1 MLNTDTNYKKIC
13 SNLLKGLPQR
23 TTDIIERRFGL
34 KTGNRET
41 LDAIGQ
47 NYKITR
53 ERVRQI
59 AETGLA
65 EIKPKAKAYENIFAD
80 FNNVLDSFGGLKK
93 EENLLDVL
101 AGKNFRNEVFFLL
114 SLSGNFSRVMED
126 DRFYSF
132 WTKDQNAMD
141 IAKKA
146 VDFSVA
152 KLKEENKL
160 FFINDLFALEDKE
173 LESVLGKKISNDI
186 FASYIEISKDIR
198 KNPEGRLG
206 MKNWLEINPRGIK
219 DKAYL
224 VFKKQEKPLHFA
236 EVAALIG
243 DLPFPSERKAHVATV
258 HNELIKDDR
267 FVLVGRGLYALKEWG
282 YAPGLVKDVIIR
294 TIKEA
299 SEPLSKEEILSR
311 VLKQR
316 FVKQNTVFLNL
327 NDRNCFLKDSEGKY
341 TIKEA

>member
-1 MLNTDTNYKKIC
+1 MDTNYKKIC
-13 SNLLKGLPQR
+13 SGLLRGLPQR
-23 TTDIIERRFGL
+23 TVDIVERRFGL
-34 KTGNRET
+34 KTGKRET

-47 NYKITR
+47 GYKITR

-59 AETGLA
+59 VEAGLN
-65 EIKPKAKAYENIFAD
+65 EIRPKAKAHENIFAD
-80 FNNVLDSFGGLKK
+80 FNKTLESFGGIKK

-101 AGKNFRNEVFFLL
+101 AGKKFRNEVFFLMTL
-114 SLSGNFSRVMED
+114 VGDFDRVMED

-132 WTKDQNAMD
+132 WTKGQAALDT
-141 IAKKA
+141 AKKA
-146 VDFSVA
+146 VELTVA
-152 KLKEENKL
+152 KLRAENKL
-160 FFINDLFALEDKE
+160 FSINDLFALEDKE
-173 LESVLGKKISNDI
+173 LEGVLGKKITSDVL
-186 FASYIEISKDIR
+186 ASYIELSKEIQ

-206 MKNWLEINPRGIK
+206 LKNWLEINPRGIK

-224 VFKKQEKPLHFA
+224 VLKKVEKPLHFS
-236 EVAALIG
+236 EVAALISQ
-243 DLPFPSERKAHVATV
+243 LPFPSERKAHVATV

-282 YAPGLVKDVIIR
+282 YAPGLVKDIIVK

-299 SEPLSKEEILSR
+299 NTPLTKEEILDR

-327 NDRNCFLKDSEGKY
+327 NDRNCFLKDSDGRY